1 MQLGQ
6 KLKEARLE
14 KGLSQR
20 QLCQNIITRN
30 MLSLIENGS
39 AKPSRSTLQALCA
52 RLELPLSHF
61 IADAPSEN
69 LQILSRATSEA
80 PRDALKILESYV
92 SPDALLDGWYH
103 YLCLQKRLCLA
114 KEALQDHRSSYAATL
129 LKECDFHLDYNPP
142 LRGLFIEEYALL
154 CHEAEL
160 LSANQAAA
168 LLPSHR
174 ESLFL
179 QAKAAFQ
186 RGDYPLCL
194 TLLDSASPLPHH
206 AKLLQCDALLALK
219 EYSRA
224 CPLLLDLEHTQD
236 LSVYSRLES
245 CYREQ
250 GDFEKAYYYACKQR

>member
-30 MLSLIENGS
+30 MLSLIENRS

-103 YLCLQKRLCLA
+103 YLCLQKRLCLYQTIQ
-114 KEALQDHRSSYAATL
+114 L
-129 LKECDFHLDYNPP
+129 
-142 LRGLFIEEYALL
+142 
-154 CHEAEL
+154 
-160 LSANQAAA
+160 
-168 LLPSHR
+168 
-174 ESLFL
+174 
-179 QAKAAFQ
+179 
-186 RGDYPLCL
+186 
-194 TLLDSASPLPHH
+194 
-206 AKLLQCDALLALK
+206 
-219 EYSRA
+219 
-224 CPLLLDLEHTQD
+224 
-236 LSVYSRLES
+236 
-245 CYREQ
+245 
-250 GDFEKAYYYACKQR
+250 

>member
-1 MQLGQ
+1 MELGQ
-6 KLKEARLE
+6 KLKAARLE

-69 LQILSRATSEA
+69 LQILSRATAEA
-80 PRDALKILESYV
+80 PREALQSLEGYA
-92 SPDALLDGWYH
+92 SPDTLLDGWYH

-114 KEALQDHRSSYAATL
+114 RESLQEHRNRYAAAL
-129 LKECDFHLDYNPP
+129 LKECDIHLDYSAA
-142 LRGLFIEEYALL
+142 LRALFIEEYALL
-154 CHEAEL
+154 CHDAEL

-168 LLPSHR
+168 LLPSHSA
-174 ESLFL
+174 SLLL
-179 QAKAAFQ
+179 QAQAAFQ
-186 RGDYPLCL
+186 RGDYTLCL
-194 TLLDSASPLPHH
+194 TLLDSACPLTHDG
-206 AKLLQCDALLALK
+206 KLLQCDALLALK
-219 EYSRA
+219 QYSRV
-224 CPLLLDLEHTQD
+224 CPLLLDLEHSQD
-236 LSVYSRLES
+236 PAVYSRLEH

-250 GDFEKAYYYACKQR
+250 GDFQKAYYYACKQR